1 MEMNTLLVIRYLK
14 NITQKLIRLDEKLS
28 TLEKKVMILGAAN
41 SEAYGQTKE
50 VISELAQNQK
60 AIELDLSDAM
70 GTIREE
76 SWRG

>member
-1 MEMNTLLVIRYLK
+1 MNTLLVIRYLK
-14 NITQKLIRLDEKLS
+14 NITQKLIRLDEKVS
-28 TLEKKVMILGAAN
+28 TLEKKVMMLGAAN
-41 SEAYGQTKE
+41 SQAYGQTKE

-60 AIELDLSDAM
+60 AIEMDLSDAM